1 MLTVE
6 EVRKLIKKSYGD
18 SIVYKR
24 NNKEVVEH
32 KDTDTVVGISATGGY
47 DGQVYYIVE
56 LGQ

>member
-1 MLTVE
+1 MLTVK

-24 NNKEVVEH
+24 NNKEVVDP

-56 LGQ
+56 LG

>member
-1 MLTVE
+1 MLTVK

-24 NNKEVVEH
+24 NNKEVRP
-32 KDTDTVVGISATGGY
+32 KDTDTVIGISAVGGY

-56 LGQ
+56 LK